1 MRYERTSHHV
11 IASASLLIACTL
23 GALACGAGEG
33 EQLGQLE
40 LGLTTEAEGVSYRLS
55 NARFTLEGPERR
67 EIAAADEDE
76 LTLELPSGAYRL
88 TLLEGF
94 QLVRSDATGGA
105 PPVPAMLVSQNPA
118 PVLITAGQTAR
129 VTLRFAL
136 ADGTRVETGRGTL
149 AVSIAV
155 GAADAGAE
163 SPECSSGLRIN
174 ELDYEQESS
183 DEAEFVE
190 IVQTGSCPAALADV
204 TLELVNGSDGRP
216 YGRYALADASDSL
229 APGERLVL
237 GDANVVAALPAE
249 IKRLM
254 LGGSGL
260 QNGPDGLRLLRG
272 EQVIDAV
279 SYEATVSGS
288 SEGGAAAADEGGL
301 ALSRCPD
308 GFDTQDGALDF
319 RLATPTPG
327 GANACSEAA
336 VAP

>member
-1 MRYERTSHHV
+1 MRYEKTAHHA

-23 GALACGAGEG
+23 GALACGERED

-40 LGLTTEAEGVSYRLS
+40 LGLTTEADGVSYRLS
-55 NARFTLEGPERR
+55 NARFTLEGPERH
-67 EIAAADEDE
+67 EIAAAEEDE

-88 TLLEGF
+88 TLLDGF
-94 QLVRSDATGGA
+94 QLVRSDAAGGA
-105 PPVPAMLVSQNPA
+105 PPIAAMLVSQNPA

-136 ADGTRVETGRGTL
+136 ADGRRIETGRGTL

-155 GAADAGAE
+155 GAADASAE
-163 SPECSSGLRIN
+163 GPECSSGLRIN
-174 ELDYEQESS
+174 ELDYEQASS

-190 IVQTGSCPAALADV
+190 IVQTGSCPASLADV
-204 TLELVNGSDGRP
+204 TLELVNGSDGRA
-216 YGRYALADASDSL
+216 YGRYALGEAAPTL
-229 APGERLVL
+229 APGERLVV
-237 GDANVVAALPAE
+237 GDATVIAALPPDS
-249 IKRLM
+249 KRLM

-260 QNGPDGLRLLRG
+260 QNGPDGVRLLRG

-279 SYEATVSGS
+279 SYEANVSGS
-288 SEGGAAAADEGGL
+288 SEGAAAAADEGEL

-327 GANACSEAA
+327 AASACSEAP

>member
-1 MRYERTSHHV
+1 MRYEKTSLYV
-11 IASASLLIACTL
+11 ASSVSLLIACTF
-23 GALACGAGEG
+23 GALACGAPED

-40 LGLTTEAEGVSYRLS
+40 LGLTSEADGVSYRLS
-55 NARFTLEGPERR
+55 NARFTLDGPERR

-88 TLLEGF
+88 TLLDGF
-94 QLVRSDATGGA
+94 QLVRSDAAAGA
-105 PPVPAMLVSQNPA
+105 PPVAAMLVSQNPA
-118 PVLITAGQTAR
+118 PVLITTGQTAR

-136 ADGTRVETGRGTL
+136 ADGTRVDTGRGTL

-155 GAADAGAE
+155 GAADASAE
-163 SPECSSGLRIN
+163 RAECSGGLRIN

-190 IVQTGSCPAALADV
+190 IVQTGSCPAALTDV
-204 TLELVNGSDGRP
+204 TLELVNGNDGRP
-216 YGRYALADASDSL
+216 YGRYALADAAATL
-229 APGERLVL
+229 APGERLVV
-237 GDANVVAALPAE
+237 GDANVLAALPAA

-254 LGGSGL
+254 LSGSGL
-260 QNGPDGLRLLRG
+260 QNGPDGARLVRG

-279 SYEATVSGS
+279 SYGAIVSGS
-288 SEGGAAAADEGGL
+288 SEGGATAADEGGL

-319 RLATPTPG
+319 RLAPPTPG
-327 GANACSEAA
+327 AASACSEPP